1 MKSLFKI
8 TLDTKVSETP
18 CKTGFD
24 IRPLLEHFG
33 QDVTWRTIIAADRQE
48 MYSIKGYA
56 RETVN
61 RIYAFTSDNIE
72 YTFSDYLN
80 SVSL

>member
-33 QDVTWRTIIAADRQE
+33 QEVTWREVLKTDRQE
-48 MYSIKGYA
+48 LYAIKGYA
-56 RETVN
+56 AETVKK
-61 RIYAFTSDNIE
+61 IHAFMSENIE
-72 YTFSDYLN
+72 YSFNDFLS
-80 SVSL
+80 